1 MQIVFGILLMFTG
14 AASGSLFQDHV
25 VCSFNESNQCY
36 VAVGQHLHLQMPW
49 EDGFDLKTNNSF
61 ILKYRKTQ
69 SPTPTPRLTRWQFVN
84 DNKTMIL
91 TSAERSDSGT
101 YTLDIYDVDGK
112 LKGNYTLQVNIE
124 APVSSVKVSH
134 SCLSTVTVKVNC
146 SADGDNLRFSWTSDV
161 NTLPQLKN
169 GSSIDIQEQNHQ
181 GNVTCHVENHVS
193 RDHDTVELLQCPDP
207 TTTTTTDGKTSDRT
221 TQSHELILSVGSV
234 CVLLIILSIV
244 AIYIFKRMHGSKN
257 KEATSQD
264 GRELY
269 AQVTDVSANTMERR
283 ARTSQAQVD
292 NVEYAVVVPRG
303 SNKKQKSYE
312 DEVQYGELVFNTPAK
327 NHHPMPKVQDDC
339 VYSQVQRGS

>member
-1 MQIVFGILLMFTG
+1 
-14 AASGSLFQDHV
+14 
-25 VCSFNESNQCY
+25 
-36 VAVGQHLHLQMPW
+36 
-49 EDGFDLKTNNSF
+49 
-61 ILKYRKTQ
+61 
-69 SPTPTPRLTRWQFVN
+69 
-84 DNKTMIL
+84 MIL
-91 TSAERSDSGT
+91 TSAERNDSGT
-101 YTLDIYDVDGK
+101 YTLNIYDVDGRN
-112 LKGNYTLQVNIE
+112 KGSSTLQVNIE

-221 TQSHELILSVGSV
+221 TQSHGTNSTVSLNETNICNQTLTTSPISNSRFLKLILSVGSV